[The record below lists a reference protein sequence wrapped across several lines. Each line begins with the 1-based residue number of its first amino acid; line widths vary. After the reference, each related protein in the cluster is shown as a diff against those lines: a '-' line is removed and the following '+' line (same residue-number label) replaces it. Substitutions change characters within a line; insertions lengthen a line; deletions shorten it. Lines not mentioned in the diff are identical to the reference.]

1 MTTREASHAGS
12 WYTDDGPTL
21 SKQLQSWLDAVPS
34 SIDGISPIPQP
45 GARIIIAP
53 TSSHAGYSYSGPA
66 AAYAYKSLDLS
77 KWYTHSIPSSTSKL
91 PTLNNTPP
99 SKRIFL
105 LGPSHHLYLPT
116 LALPLPSL
124 KTYST
129 PLGPIPLDTTTLATL
144 RSTNEF
150 SALPL
155 EADEAEHSL
164 EMHLPYI
171 HHLLS
176 QSQLSPLS
184 KTPKT
189 PLSSS
194 PEDEENDEHFKGL
207 IPILIGNTT
216 PSTERKYG
224 SLLSPY
230 LADPA
235 SIFIISSDF
244 CHWGTRF
251 GYTYYLLTSTPSSP
265 KPNLANGITLH
276 PKTHKSPPQNPS
288 IHDSIAMLD
297 HACMAAVESG
307 SHEAFLTVLRETGNT
322 VCGRHPIG
330 VVMAGLE
337 GLVRDEGVGK
347 EGGEG
352 EGLGKEGGV
361 GKEEE
366 DDEKRKGRGKFRF
379 VRYERSSDVKRVGES
394 SVSYASGFAVL

>member
-53 TSSHAGYSYSGPA
+53 HAGYSYSGPA

-77 KWYTHSIPSSTSKL
+77 KC
-91 PTLNNTPP
+91 
-99 SKRIFL
+99 KRIFL

-155 EADEAEHSL
+155 DADEAEHS
-164 EMHLPYI
+164 
-171 HHLLS
+171 
-176 QSQLSPLS
+176 
-184 KTPKT
+184 
-189 PLSSS
+189 
-194 PEDEENDEHFKGL
+194 L

-230 LADPA
+230 LADPT

-251 GYTYYLLTSTPSSP
+251 GYTYYIPSSSPSSTTSNPSAP
-265 KPNLANGITLH
+265 KTNLTNGISLH

-288 IHDSIAMLD
+288 IHASIATLD

-330 VVMAGLE
+330 VVMAGLNYKM
-337 GLVRDEGVGK
+337 D
-347 EGGEG
+347 
-352 EGLGKEGGV
+352 LGN
-361 GKEEE
+361 
-366 DDEKRKGRGKFRF
+366 DNHKRQ
-379 VRYERSSDVKRVGES
+379 ENN
-394 SVSYASGFAVL
+394 